1 MAQWRHAE
9 RHKSSRPAR
18 IAPTVNFHKSYHSA
32 ADSRH
37 EHCFDD
43 LAGEHRSEMD
53 ETYHPFSE
61 YFRLLYC

>member
-1 MAQWRHAE
+1 MA
-9 RHKSSRPAR
+9 SRRAAQIQPPGTR